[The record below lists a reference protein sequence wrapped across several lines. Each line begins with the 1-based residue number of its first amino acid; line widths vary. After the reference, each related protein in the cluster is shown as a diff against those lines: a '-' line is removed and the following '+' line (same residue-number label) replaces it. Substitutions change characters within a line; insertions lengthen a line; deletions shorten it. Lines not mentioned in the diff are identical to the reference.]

1 MTPAELTA
9 LTGLINLLRDVLTVK
24 GAGLTAV
31 LIFGPEIALFLIVLF
46 MLVRWERMNDLTK
59 ANAEEQRKQ
68 FESVCRMYEN
78 NAELV
83 KNVSRIAENLQDIVL
98 LNTQQMQAVRDLV
111 SNNLYC
117 PLMRKGMETPK

>member
-1 MTPAELTA
+1 
-9 LTGLINLLRDVLTVK
+9 
-24 GAGLTAV
+24 
-31 LIFGPEIALFLIVLF
+31 
-46 MLVRWERMNDLTK
+46 
-59 ANAEEQRKQ
+59 
-68 FESVCRMYEN
+68 MYEN